1 MSSTGGMG
9 RGSDTRMYSP
19 RSESSHMYSAN
30 EGEEKYNPVD
40 PKYKE
45 WEKEKK
51 LREDDEKQEMKNKIK
66 HIKILG
72 HHGKNGVGE
81 PESPE
86 EADTELDPRKDLQ
99 NELSSQTGP
108 PGNRGHELDLATGA
122 KTGTGSAM
130 GHRVMSGEPMDAAW
144 SELLKNHPKCER
156 CGRPLSA
163 FLNCPYEDC
172 ASEGTDQK
180 SESMEGAWSEL
191 LKDSARYVPEDKP
204 EEPPKET
211 VDLNR
216 PRIDEM
222 RPFAMMDNTELA
234 EMMMFLL
241 KKCLILEDLLY
252 LIY

>member
-99 NELSSQTGP
+99 NELSRQTGP

-130 GHRVMSGEPMDAAW
+130 GHRVMTGEPMDA
-144 SELLKNHPKCER
+144 
-156 CGRPLSA
+156 
-163 FLNCPYEDC
+163 
-172 ASEGTDQK
+172 
-180 SESMEGAWSEL
+180 AWSEL
-191 LKDSARYVPEDKP
+191 LKDSARYVPEDNP

-234 EMMMFLL
+234 EMMMQ
-241 KKCLILEDLLY
+241 LESMNRHGLHEEAQPH
-252 LIY
+252 I

>member
-99 NELSSQTGP
+99 NELSRQTGP

-130 GHRVMSGEPMDAAW
+130 GHRVMTGEPWMR
-144 SELLKNHPKCER
+144 L
-156 CGRPLSA
+156 GRNYSKIIQ
-163 FLNCPYEDC
+163 N
-172 ASEGTDQK
+172 
-180 SESMEGAWSEL
+180 
-191 LKDSARYVPEDKP
+191 ARGVVAHY
-204 EEPPKET
+204 
-211 VDLNR
+211 R
-216 PRIDEM
+216 H
-222 RPFAMMDNTELA
+222 F
-234 EMMMFLL
+234 
-241 KKCLILEDLLY
+241 
-252 LIY
+252 